1 MLVVVMM
8 VVKRKAEIKMKPG
21 ALRPGDD
28 GHGDDG
34 DGDFGDD
41 RKALVMIILPM
52 ITITVKRSRAAK
64 SVWGPVMII
73 LKAMA
78 MVMMIKGMPRR

>member
-1 MLVVVMM
+1 MKKCYLARKVRIHPMKRM

-52 ITITVKRSRAAK
+52 IPITVKRSRAVRVCGA
-64 SVWGPVMII
+64 
-73 LKAMA
+73 L
-78 MVMMIKGMPRR
+78 

>member
-1 MLVVVMM
+1 MCKQSVFQLRVIENQELMLILVAVMM
-8 VVKRKAEIKMKPG
+8 AVKRKAGIKRKPG
-21 ALRPGDD
+21 ALRSGDD

-52 ITITVKRSRAAK
+52 IPITLKRSRAVRVCGA
-64 SVWGPVMII
+64 
-73 LKAMA
+73 L
-78 MVMMIKGMPRR
+78 